1 MPLGNPTGGIG
12 YAAEFQSSAL
22 PWVTS
27 SVAPAKGSPL
37 EIDFAKVT
45 RFITVAN
52 RDPSTTGSISF
63 GFTLNGMKD
72 ATSNKYIL
80 NGGQIV
86 TLEVRIKS
94 LWIQSEVGSGPYS
107 LLAGLT
113 TVMAGD
119 MPLLSGTLPDGSA
132 GWPGVG

>member
-1 MPLGNPTGGIG
+1 MPLGNPVGGIG
-12 YAAEFQSSAL
+12 YAPEFQSSAL

-45 RFITVAN
+45 RFLTISN
-52 RDPSTTGSISF
+52 RDPSTTGSISVA
-63 GFTLNGMKD
+63 FTLNGSKD
-72 ATSNKYIL
+72 AQSNKFII
-80 NGGQIV
+80 NGGQTV
-86 TLEVRIKS
+86 TLEIRIKS
-94 LWIQSEVGSGPYS
+94 LWIQGEVGTGPYS
-107 LLAGLT
+107 LCAGLT
-113 TVMAGD
+113 TVAAGD